1 MPAADNGFDKSYRL
15 LSADD
20 FSYLRKDSKN
30 FNHKWMRVYYK
41 PSRIN
46 SSKSRIGISVTKKV
60 GKANIRNLCKRQVR
74 EFFRS
79 SDYKELGLDLLVLVS
94 PRLFKQSENPVLDLS
109 KALDFSFS
117 QIYKRTLK

>member
-1 MPAADNGFDKSYRL
+1 MPTADSSFDKSYRL

-30 FNHKWMRVYYK
+30 FSHKWLRVYYK

-60 GKANIRNLCKRQVR
+60 GKANKRNFCKRLIR
-74 EFFRS
+74 EFFRN
-79 SDYKELGLDLLVLVS
+79 SDFRDLGLDMLVLVS
-94 PRLFKQSENPVLDLS
+94 PRLLKQSDNPQNDLRS
-109 KALDFSFS
+109 ALEFSFK